1 MSMPQTAPGVG
12 FPGLDPI
19 GEEMAKIVTVNDIFA
34 WIGSSKP
41 FIEAAI
47 TALGG
52 GEPRIRDLVSI
63 GSKDW
68 NDVSEAI
75 KVGERPMSAIERG
88 HFALLRR
95 ICRLR
100 VQLPAN
106 DDSSTSG
113 GTLGTTLAIPAA
125 AAPPLPL
132 AEARIKLS
140 VLVDAA
146 MDSELV
152 RLPGLEI
159 RIMYDKYVST
169 RGAEPSEDI
178 DPTTEQLSAVK
189 QILDAGLAPYVDF
202 ALFGPYGKRFL
213 AKLSMVAWSYLP
225 NGQWLRRDLPGPPTF
240 EYWWSSFRVLRTTF
254 LLLGAV
260 ETELLDNYGELVRGF
275 HNTYGHEAWFII
287 YMADVRMRNEHFD
300 RIRRHVERQ
309 HDREELAGIKSDFD
323 VSRPWNTVFAKAVA
337 DRDWWGENLHRD
349 AMLYLGRIRTAA
361 QITDDGTAQPAL
373 DHHRGSGHVG
383 NLGGGGNTRARSRS
397 NPGRANKNKK
407 KKTGGAKQEIC
418 NQYNSAKGCR
428 KTGCNREHACS
439 FCKKP
444 GHSKIDCFSDPS
456 SSSSKT
462 WGPAKGGA
470 GGGKP
475 SKGKGKGKGKKF

>member
-12 FPGLDPI
+12 FPGLDPT
-19 GEEMAKIVTVNDIFA
+19 GEEMASIKTVNDIFA
-34 WIGSSKP
+34 WIGSSKA
-41 FIEAAI
+41 FIEAAY

-52 GEPRIRDLVSI
+52 SEPRIRDLVAI

-68 NDVSEAI
+68 HDVSESI
-75 KVGERPMSAIERG
+75 KVGERPMSPIERG

-95 ICRLR
+95 AARLR

-106 DDSSTSG
+106 DDTTTSG
-113 GTLGTTLAIPAA
+113 GSVGTTLAIPGA

-140 VLVDAA
+140 VLVDPA

-260 ETELLDNYGELVRGF
+260 DTELLDNYGELVRGF

-300 RIRRHVERQ
+300 RIRRRVERD
-309 HDREELAGIKSDFD
+309 HDRDERAGIKSDFD
-323 VSRPWNTVFAKAVA
+323 LSRPWNTVFAKAVA
-337 DRDWWGENLHRD
+337 DKDWWGDNLHRD
-349 AMLYLGRIRTAA
+349 AMLYLGRIKTAA
-361 QITDDGTAQPAL
+361 QVTDDGTAQPAL

-383 NLGGGGNTRARSRS
+383 NIGGGGKRTRSEEPR
-397 NPGRANKNKK
+397 KK
-407 KKTGGAKQEIC
+407 KKNKAKESEGIC
-418 NQYNSAKGCR
+418 SQYNSAKGCR
-428 KTGCNREHACS
+428 RGKVCRQDHACS
-439 FCKKP
+439 FCRKP
-444 GHSKIDCFSDPS
+444 GHTKLECFSNPS

-462 WGPAKGGA
+462 WGAPKGGA
-470 GGGKP
+470 GGGKG
-475 SKGKGKGKGKKF
+475 KKDKGKGKGKKY